1 MEMAEK
7 IQFVEVALALPFHKA
22 LTYSLKKV
30 ARDVDTTAPLEDLL
44 CRRVLVPLSG
54 RHVTGYIVAVH
65 SDDYEPGDFKIFSIS
80 KLLDNKPFLHS
91 NQLAFMRWVAEYYHY
106 PLGMVIKA
114 ALPSGLTTKTVK
126 CIEKGECFV
135 DAHSFEE
142 KYPSQSVPAWY
153 YDLVEKGALSP
164 AQTQKVIVDDKKWI
178 RLLSEDKVVHIAT
191 RLSGDSIG
199 EKKETCYRVVQGK
212 LDISFLHAL
221 ESPTEDQIEEFRQI
235 LVDQLGGKILLSV
248 AKTLYQFRYLVQTTN
263 QDEIPR
269 RDLNKR
275 YSGASKAIQHLV
287 DMELVV
293 SRERRVFRNPF
304 GDTLPYYPRIE
315 ALSKEQDVVVDT
327 ISQAFDSGEF
337 SPFLLHGVTGSGK
350 TEVYLRA
357 AEKALAGGKDVL
369 VLVPEIALATQIEA
383 HFVSRFDNLVVLQ
396 HSGLS
401 PSQKYDQWSL
411 ALMGKAKI
419 VIGARSAI
427 FAPLKNL
434 GLIIVDEEHDGSF
447 KQDDSFCYN
456 ARDLSILRGRDHN
469 AVVLLGSATPSITS
483 FNHAKNGK
491 YQLLSMK
498 KRVGES
504 MLPKVKIVDLGNK
517 KDGTRK
523 KGIFQPALH
532 KALEETLAD
541 KKQAILLMNRRGFS
555 AVMIC
560 KDCGE
565 IAQCKHC
572 NVSLTLHKG
581 KDKLM
586 CHYCGYSLVAST
598 HCTACASKNLVP
610 VGFGT
615 ERIEEEVQGLFP
627 DARVA
632 RLDSDTAMDREKFL
646 FILQQMRNGEIDIL
660 IGTQMIAKG
669 HHFPRVVL
677 VGVIWADGGMSMPDF
692 RAAEKT
698 YQLISQ
704 VTGRAGRGESAGRV
718 VIQTMRPDHYAI
730 SYAKVH
736 DYSAFYDHEMNLRA
750 NPAFPPYVRMIAFH
764 LRGVNQHDVQDS
776 ASQIA
781 RFCRVENRD
790 KKLRIEVLGPAPSPI
805 ERIKSTYRW
814 QVLIKGSHYNNLHNL
829 CWAVEEAK
837 LTQGKTKLSIDVDPD
852 NMM

>member
-1 MEMAEK
+1 MTEK
-7 IQFVEVALALPFHKA
+7 VQLVEVALALPLHKA

-30 ARDVDTTAPLEDLL
+30 ESEFDGTAPLEELL
-44 CRRVLVPLSG
+44 CRRVLVPVSG
-54 RHVTGYIVAVH
+54 RQVTGYIVHLHPQEYA
-65 SDDYEPGDFKIFSIS
+65 PGDYKIFSVA
-80 KLLDNKPFLHS
+80 KLLDSRPLLHS
-91 NQLAFMRWVAEYYHY
+91 SQLSFMRWVAEYYHY
-106 PLGMVIKA
+106 PLGLVIKA
-114 ALPSGLTTKTVK
+114 ALPAGLTTKSVK
-126 CIEKGECFV
+126 RLEKGEGFV
-135 DAHSFEE
+135 DVQGFTE
-142 KYPSQSVPAWY
+142 KYPSQKVPTWY
-153 YDLVEKGALSP
+153 GDL
-164 AQTQKVIVDDKKWI
+164 
-178 RLLSEDKVVHIAT
+178 EDKGSLSAT
-191 RLSGDSIG
+191 QTKKVLKDDPQCVKFLIEEKLIEIKTHLVGDNIG
-199 EKKETCYRVVQGK
+199 EKKETCYQLVEGK
-212 LDISFLHAL
+212 LDISTLHAVD
-221 ESPTEDQIEEFRQI
+221 SPTDDQIEEFRHS
-235 LVDQLGGKILLSV
+235 VAKRVGEKVLLSV
-248 AKTLYQFRYLVQTTN
+248 AKVLYHFRYLLQTTN
-263 QDEIPR
+263 QLLIPR
-269 RDLNKR
+269 KDLSKR
-275 YSGASKAIQHLV
+275 YSGAPKALQSLV
-287 DMELVV
+287 DMGIM
-293 SRERRVFRNPF
+293 RGCERRVFRNPF
-304 GDTLPYYPRIE
+304 GDTLPYYPRVDE
-315 ALSKEQDVVVDT
+315 LSKEQGVVVKK
-327 ISQAFDSGEF
+327 IFQAFDSGEF

-357 AEKALAGGKDVL
+357 AERTLADGKDVL
-369 VLVPEIALATQIEA
+369 VLVPEIALATQLEA
-383 HFVSRFDNLVVLQ
+383 HFVSRFDSLVVLQ

-427 FAPLKNL
+427 FSPLKNL

-469 AVVLLGSATPSITS
+469 AVVILGSATPSVVS
-483 FNHAKNGK
+483 FNHTKSGK
-491 YQLLSMK
+491 YQLLTMK
-498 KRVGES
+498 KRAGES
-504 MLPKVKIVDLGNK
+504 TLPKVKIVDLGNK

-523 KGIFQPALH
+523 KGVFQPALH
-532 KALEETLAD
+532 KALEETLAE
-541 KKQAILLMNRRGFS
+541 KKQALLLLNRRGFS

-581 KDKLM
+581 EDKLI
-586 CHYCGYSLVAST
+586 CHYCGYNLVAGT
-598 HCTACASKNLVP
+598 HCKACASKNLVP

-615 ERIEEEVQGLFP
+615 ERIEEEVQGMFP
-627 DARVA
+627 EARVA
-632 RLDSDTAMDREKFL
+632 RLDSDTAMNREKFL
-646 FILQQMRNGEIDIL
+646 GILGQMRNGEIDIL

-669 HHFPRVVL
+669 HHFPGVVL

-704 VTGRAGRGESAGRV
+704 VTGRAGRGEAPGRV

-730 SYAKVH
+730 SFAKVH
-736 DYSAFYDHEMNLRA
+736 DYGAFYDHEMNLRA

-764 LRGVNQHDVQDS
+764 LRGPAQQEVQLS

-781 RFCRVENRD
+781 RFCRTENRD
-790 KKLRIEVLGPAPSPI
+790 KALRIEVLGPAPSPI
-805 ERIKSTYRW
+805 ERIKNTYRW

-837 LTQGKTKLSIDVDPD
+837 LIQGKTKLLIDVDPD